1 MYLRMLKKDLK
12 DKVGLNIVLCI
23 FMIIAATLLV
33 TSAGFIYTFF
43 VGAEKTYEK
52 CNTSDVIFTVQKSI
66 SDEEGQRKKIKDIL
80 DKYPEISETVILD
93 RAVIRTARLDVDGVD
108 RRSVTNFYESSA
120 YLSPVTHDQNIPYD
134 MNDEILSVEDGCIA
148 IPEYLANNAK
158 TKVGEKMRITTD
170 MGNTYEFVIS
180 DIYKDPSSNYL
191 HKIILSDNDYA
202 EMIKEFNNLSDF
214 YEIKLDDSIISISDL
229 IRWGNDIILEL
240 NTLSDTHAIEGVIS
254 NTTTG
259 KNNLASNE
267 ALITVIISI
276 FMVIMG
282 VSLIIL
288 IFMSIRFSLHATIK
302 REEKEIGTM
311 KAIGVDNIAYK
322 SLFIVKYIVF
332 SIVGS
337 VLGTVFGI
345 ILCRFMINR
354 FILNTLTP
362 EFSVFLIIG
371 IIMSLSFMLLM
382 VIFSFLTLGRMR
394 KISVMD
400 TIHGENRGERFT
412 KIPGVF
418 LHKSRKISVPFF
430 LAAQDVT
437 GRIRRYIYLVISY
450 SLGLVLLLM
459 VSQLKDTVVSHDFRT
474 TYWQIADRELFIRPE
489 DNLRDKL
496 ISQEG
501 SYRNVFLYY
510 ERYYNEHGIPL
521 NIQITDIQIG
531 NIILRNGTKVGT
543 EIFFDNEDVE
553 LERMVLVDGGKTPS
567 LENEIAIS
575 HFLKDKEGIN
585 LGDTVTLEYKIYK
598 EDGFTQE
605 TIRKDFIVT
614 AFVESMA
621 MSSMPRVYMAENDEN
636 IVADNWDIFN
646 EGLDVPDD
654 EYDETIEKMR
664 AVNED
669 ILIWDF
675 DQVLDYD
682 LGNKFGVIFD
692 LLMIT
697 MAIVMTLTLF
707 AMTFLYQ
714 QIFIEEETAD
724 IAMLKSLG
732 VSGSSIRRWQY
743 LRILMLV
750 MIAIVISVILA
761 FTASKA
767 LFGKI
772 GVSALGVAKFT
783 FASPSIFALIVFP
796 LGLIILV
803 MISLMLSFRPID
815 NIQIWRVRN
824 E

>member
-1 MYLRMLKKDLK
+1 M
-12 DKVGLNIVLCI
+12 
-23 FMIIAATLLV
+23 
-33 TSAGFIYTFF
+33 
-43 VGAEKTYEK
+43 
-52 CNTSDVIFTVQKSI
+52 
-66 SDEEGQRKKIKDIL
+66 
-80 DKYPEISETVILD
+80 
-93 RAVIRTARLDVDGVD
+93 
-108 RRSVTNFYESSA
+108 
-120 YLSPVTHDQNIPYD
+120 
-134 MNDEILSVEDGCIA
+134 
-148 IPEYLANNAK
+148 
-158 TKVGEKMRITTD
+158 
-170 MGNTYEFVIS
+170 
-180 DIYKDPSSNYL
+180 
-191 HKIILSDNDYA
+191 
-202 EMIKEFNNLSDF
+202 
-214 YEIKLDDSIISISDL
+214 
-229 IRWGNDIILEL
+229 
-240 NTLSDTHAIEGVIS
+240 
-254 NTTTG
+254 
-259 KNNLASNE
+259 
-267 ALITVIISI
+267 
-276 FMVIMG
+276 
-282 VSLIIL
+282 
-288 IFMSIRFSLHATIK
+288 
-302 REEKEIGTM
+302 
-311 KAIGVDNIAYK
+311 
-322 SLFIVKYIVF
+322 
-332 SIVGS
+332 
-337 VLGTVFGI
+337 GTVFGI
-345 ILCRFMINR
+345 ILCRFMINN

-450 SLGLVLLLM
+450 SLGLVMLLM

-474 TYWQIADRELFIRPE
+474 TYWQVADRELFIRPE

-803 MISLMLSFRPID
+803 TISLMLSFRPID

>member
-1 MYLRMLKKDLK
+1 M
-12 DKVGLNIVLCI
+12 
-23 FMIIAATLLV
+23 
-33 TSAGFIYTFF
+33 
-43 VGAEKTYEK
+43 
-52 CNTSDVIFTVQKSI
+52 
-66 SDEEGQRKKIKDIL
+66 
-80 DKYPEISETVILD
+80 
-93 RAVIRTARLDVDGVD
+93 
-108 RRSVTNFYESSA
+108 
-120 YLSPVTHDQNIPYD
+120 
-134 MNDEILSVEDGCIA
+134 
-148 IPEYLANNAK
+148 
-158 TKVGEKMRITTD
+158 
-170 MGNTYEFVIS
+170 
-180 DIYKDPSSNYL
+180 
-191 HKIILSDNDYA
+191 
-202 EMIKEFNNLSDF
+202 
-214 YEIKLDDSIISISDL
+214 
-229 IRWGNDIILEL
+229 
-240 NTLSDTHAIEGVIS
+240 
-254 NTTTG
+254 
-259 KNNLASNE
+259 
-267 ALITVIISI
+267 
-276 FMVIMG
+276 
-282 VSLIIL
+282 
-288 IFMSIRFSLHATIK
+288 
-302 REEKEIGTM
+302 
-311 KAIGVDNIAYK
+311 
-322 SLFIVKYIVF
+322 
-332 SIVGS
+332 
-337 VLGTVFGI
+337 
-345 ILCRFMINR
+345 
-354 FILNTLTP
+354 
-362 EFSVFLIIG
+362 
-371 IIMSLSFMLLM
+371 
-382 VIFSFLTLGRMR
+382 
-394 KISVMD
+394 
-400 TIHGENRGERFT
+400 
-412 KIPGVF
+412 
-418 LHKSRKISVPFF
+418 
-430 LAAQDVT
+430 
-437 GRIRRYIYLVISY
+437 
-450 SLGLVLLLM
+450 LLM

-474 TYWQIADRELFIRPE
+474 TYWQVADRELFIRPE

-521 NIQITDIQIG
+521 NIQITDTQVG
-531 NIILRNGTKVGT
+531 NVILKNGTKVGT
-543 EIFFDNEDVE
+543 EIYFDNEDVE

-605 TIRKDFIVT
+605 TIRKDFIIT

-803 MISLMLSFRPID
+803 TISLMLSFRPID